1 MKDAVD
7 DEPTGEETPE
17 EKKELKRW
25 DEEMWG
31 REMGIVTPSMTKK
44 ETTEALGRLPVDHR
58 ETIQR
63 ILRGSGQA
71 KFTMTKYLLEL
82 LIEEAH
88 YTTAVS
94 SSQFL
99 TDLLIDGLRQRG
111 REVFSGYR
119 HKIEKKKG
127 R

>member
-44 ETTEALGRLPVDHR
+44 ETTEALGRRPVDHR